1 MTRSTKQTTHYRERA
16 AECASLASTANM
28 AHTRDEYQE
37 LARHYLVLAEAEN
50 RKSSPAPLKRRKTGR
65 SIKFGRALAHA
76 T

>member
-37 LARHYLVLAEAEN
+37 LARHHLVLAEAEN
-50 RKSSPAPLKRRKTGR
+50 RKSSPAPLKRRKTGPLDQIR
-65 SIKFGRALAHA
+65 SGARA